1 LKKEATM
8 SLAEKDKQTARK
20 KGIVAAAATGGVA
33 ALAVVGAPVALTI
46 IAVLPAGYLVRDW
59 FMFRAKRG
67 MRF

>member
-1 LKKEATM
+1 M

-20 KGIVAAAATGGVA
+20 KGAVALAATVGAGAIMA
-33 ALAVVGAPVALTI
+33 AGAPVLGAIAL
-46 IAVLPAGYLVRDW
+46 VPAAYLVKDW